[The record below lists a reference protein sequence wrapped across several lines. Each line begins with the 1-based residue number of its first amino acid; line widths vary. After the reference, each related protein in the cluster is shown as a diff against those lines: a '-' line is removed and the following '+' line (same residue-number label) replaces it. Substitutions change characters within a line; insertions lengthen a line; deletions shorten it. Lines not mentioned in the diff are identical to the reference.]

1 MMLVTYFH
9 VLQQNKSKI
18 TEIFF
23 RGTNPPKQEKHS
35 SRTLM
40 TFQSRYGTQG
50 LTVCSLNSSAAL
62 RIFHRKILQSL
73 YSPSKW
79 VAIF

>member
-1 MMLVTYFH
+1 MMLATYFH
-9 VLQQNKSKI
+9 VLQQNKNKI

-23 RGTNPPKQEKHS
+23 RGTNLPKQKKHF
-35 SRTLM
+35 SRMLM
-40 TFQSRYGTQG
+40 TFQSRYGTQE
-50 LTVCSLNSSAAL
+50 LTVYSLNSSAGL
-62 RIFHRKILQSL
+62 RIFHSKILQSL